1 MNSLIGKKAANGSRL
16 MKQMKMMKTTMSLF
30 LIMVM
35 FPKMAIYGS
44 IQVSHPSMVTAPI
57 LVSYLPTSERVK
69 PIITVS
75 PVLMKNQRCQPPKV
89 KCRRKGYQASFPSLI
104 NVEGHPTYIMV
115 LKDASGLV
123 KLYAAVNVEQYNI
136 VTTAS
141 SQTECLNRYKQL
153 LGIESGSADN
163 NNNQPDNSTGTDN
176 DAPNSVTGSSDISEP
191 TVADAETNLT
201 ITDIKYIDI
210 TVTLT
215 SI

>member
-1 MNSLIGKKAANGSRL
+1 
-16 MKQMKMMKTTMSLF
+16 
-30 LIMVM
+30 
-35 FPKMAIYGS
+35 
-44 IQVSHPSMVTAPI
+44 
-57 LVSYLPTSERVK
+57 
-69 PIITVS
+69 
-75 PVLMKNQRCQPPKV
+75 
-89 KCRRKGYQASFPSLI
+89 
-104 NVEGHPTYIMV
+104 MV

-163 NNNQPDNSTGTDN
+163 NNNQPDNSTSTDN
-176 DAPNSVTGSSDISEP
+176 GAPNNVTGSSDVSEP

-210 TVTLT
+210 NGNTYIYLISENDTLYRAKAASHEDMLLLKKVITFTLHTPAKILSHAKNRTDPLIKT
-215 SI
+215 SDCFKMT